1 MAARRVIVE
10 ARAAQTAAV
19 PSQQI
24 GRDATLIEKDA
35 LPDIAHRLPPSP
47 PAAHRRLVRRC
58 SSACTFLFDGQR

>member
-1 MAARRVIVE
+1 VPVAARRVIVE

-35 LPDIAHRLPPSP
+35 VPDIAHRLPPSP
-47 PAAHRRLVRRC
+47 PAGAPPPRP
-58 SSACTFLFDGQR
+58 SLFVGVYVFV